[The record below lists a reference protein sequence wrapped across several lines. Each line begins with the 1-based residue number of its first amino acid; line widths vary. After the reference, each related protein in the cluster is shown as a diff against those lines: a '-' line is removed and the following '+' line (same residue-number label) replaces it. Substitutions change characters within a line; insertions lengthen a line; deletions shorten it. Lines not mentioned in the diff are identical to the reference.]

1 MTYPTHEPPPSEDQ
15 PAYPYQQDPY
25 SQQYAYPQQPQY
37 PPQPYPQYYA
47 PAYPYARPE
56 HDGLAIASLVVSC
69 AAAIG
74 LCTYGIG
81 GVLGIVGAILGHVA
95 RSRLKHN
102 GRQGAGLALA
112 GIIVG
117 WTLAAISVAIVTV
130 IVVLLLHDRS
140 ASGVGTPI

>member
-1 MTYPTHEPPPSEDQ
+1 MTYPAHEPPPSDDQ
-15 PAYPYQQDPY
+15 PARPYQQDPY
-25 SQQYAYPQQPQY
+25 AQQYAYPQYQQY
-37 PPQPYPQYYA
+37 PPQPYPQYYG

-69 AAAIG
+69 AAALG

-102 GRQGAGLALA
+102 GRQGAALALA

-117 WTLAAISVAIVTV
+117 WVLAAISVAIATV
-130 IVVLLLHDRS
+130 IVVLLIHDTRATNS
-140 ASGVGTPI
+140 TPI

>member
-1 MTYPTHEPPPSEDQ
+1 MTYPAQEPPPSNDQ
-15 PAYPYQQDPY
+15 PAYPYQP
-25 SQQYAYPQQPQY
+25 YPQYP

-47 PAYPYARPE
+47 PVYPYARPE

-117 WTLAAISVAIVTV
+117 WVLAAISAALVIL
-130 IVVLLLHDRS
+130 IVVLLVHDRD
-140 ASGVGTPI
+140 AFGGGTPI